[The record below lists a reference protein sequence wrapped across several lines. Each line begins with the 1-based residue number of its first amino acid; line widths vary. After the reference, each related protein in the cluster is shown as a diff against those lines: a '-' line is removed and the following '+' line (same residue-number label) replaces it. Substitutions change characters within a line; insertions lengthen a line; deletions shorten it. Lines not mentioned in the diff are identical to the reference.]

1 VREGPDSEQPMEPM
15 DMDDAFG
22 AFVTRLQAMPV
33 SDPRSRAAILARVRG
48 RRQSPWRAALVWAW
62 QPSVPVLAA
71 AAVVVAA
78 LGAGYAGRVLVEPPQ
93 PVVAAADGDATGAL
107 VPAEFFPVAD
117 AAGARLIPTQFWFEA
132 PNANRVAIVGDF
144 NGWNRSA
151 ATAALKDPARN
162 GVWEVTLL
170 LPPGRYTYAFLV
182 NDSILVADPRMPRE
196 PEDPD
201 FGRPRSAILVNE
213 R

>member
-1 VREGPDSEQPMEPM
+1 MREGQDYEQPLDETL
-15 DMDDAFG
+15 G

-48 RRQSPWRAALVWAW
+48 RRQSSWRAAFVWAW
-62 QPSVPVLAA
+62 QPSVPLLAA

-78 LGAGYAGRVLVEPPQ
+78 IGVGYAGRVLVEPPTGTL
-93 PVVAAADGDATGAL
+93 ADGGEVGAL
-107 VPAEFFPVAD
+107 VPGALVPVIND
-117 AAGARLIPTQFWFEA
+117 ASARLVPTQFWFDA

-144 NGWNRSA
+144 NGWDRSE
-151 ATAALKDPARN
+151 ATAALRN
-162 GVWEVTLL
+162 PGRDGVWEVTLL

-182 NDSILVADPRMPRE
+182 NDSLLVADPRMPRE
-196 PEDPD
+196 PDDPD